1 MKYIVPFSK
10 TVFGA
15 VFLFSFVLAGGAL
28 MLEQF
33 NIVALLVFT
42 IGAFISFKV
51 MMSGWSSY
59 TALTGTYAERKKKA
73 DFVAEKIRAKGE
85 LQVLRSKTKAAK
97 IKTDLENEKDAL
109 DERSKGFQD
118 DLADCQK
125 FGIKVGFLEAL
136 TNKLGPGTA
145 NALASARQAELDQLK
160 KKEQEQQK
168 EREEKKRQKDEKR
181 EIRYRR
187 LQEKEEK
194 EKRRLQALARNKE
207 ALIEQFENEVDTS
220 VISSFKKNKACIG
233 MPIEMMDFMLGA
245 KFEKKEST
253 SASKTQLKCK
263 YGRGEKNQRGNYT
276 YKLEAVFENGY
287 LKSYKQL

>member
-1 MKYIVPFSK
+1 MKYIVPVSK

-15 VFLFSFVLAGGAL
+15 VFLFNFVLAGGAL
-28 MLEQF
+28 VLEQF

-51 MMSGWSSY
+51 MMSGWRSY

-73 DFVAEKIRAKGE
+73 DLVAEKIRAKGE

-109 DERSKGFQD
+109 DERLKGFKG

-125 FGIKVGFLEAL
+125 FGIKVGFWEAFR
-136 TNKLGPGTA
+136 NKLRPGTA
-145 NALASARQAELDQLK
+145 DALASARQAELDQLK

-168 EREEKKRQKDEKR
+168 AREEKKRQEDEKR

-194 EKRRLQALARNKE
+194 EKRRLQALARDKE
-207 ALIEQFENEVDTS
+207 ALTEQFENEVDTS
-220 VISSFKKNKACIG
+220 VISSFKKNKVCIG

-245 KFEKKEST
+245 KFEKKESA
-253 SASKTQLKCK
+253 SSSKTQLKCK